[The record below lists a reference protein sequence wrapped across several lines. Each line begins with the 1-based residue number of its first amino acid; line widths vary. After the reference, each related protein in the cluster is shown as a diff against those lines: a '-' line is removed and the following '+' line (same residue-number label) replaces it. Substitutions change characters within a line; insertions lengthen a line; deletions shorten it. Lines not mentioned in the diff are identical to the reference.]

1 MLKIGGTWL
10 IGKRSAKDMD
20 SKIKEILDKEVR
32 PMLAMHLGDLEFVSF
47 RDGVVRLRMK
57 GNCQGCPLSIVTLK
71 AGIERILKSKIPEV
85 QSVEETNE

>member
-1 MLKIGGTWL
+1 
-10 IGKRSAKDMD
+10 MD